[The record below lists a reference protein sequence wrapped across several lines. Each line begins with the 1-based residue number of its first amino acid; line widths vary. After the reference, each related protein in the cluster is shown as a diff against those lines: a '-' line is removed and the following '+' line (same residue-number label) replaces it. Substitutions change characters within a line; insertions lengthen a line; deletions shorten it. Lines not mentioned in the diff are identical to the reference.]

1 MPLAARVAHA
11 RLLLA
16 AVKFS
21 GEISGQKMVASGRY
35 EGEDSD
41 GGGLDGR
48 WWLKRENRR
57 LEASVA
63 ADDRGPFPARWGGD
77 NDDNHRGF
85 SLQQGRNLSVVV
97 RRLETAGKWRSD
109 ERESVAGERRE
120 MLWVMLRWERK
131 HGTPVLLNTVNRW
144 ISDETIGWLWLA
156 RSAGWSDG
164 LGWAELWSG
173 VTRCTEISVHR
184 VTWRNGIKVRLFQGL
199 RCVWVLIWCGKPYC
213 ILFNQR
219 FRSKHY

>member
-21 GEISGQKMVASGRY
+21 GEISGQKMVASGIS

-63 ADDRGPFPARWGGD
+63 ANDRGTFPARWGRD
-77 NDDNHRGF
+77 NDEKHRGF

-120 MLWVMLRWERK
+120 MLWVTLRWERK

-156 RSAGWSDG
+156 KPLVRPLIGRSGM
-164 LGWAELWSG
+164 SG
-173 VTRCTEISVHR
+173 ALIGCETVHR
-184 VTWRNGIKVRLFQGL
+184 NIGTPGDVA
-199 RCVWVLIWCGKPYC
+199 
-213 ILFNQR
+213 QR
-219 FRSKHY
+219 DQSLDYFKGWDVFGF